1 MRDKI
6 LDLLKKEDYAFDK
19 EKWKSIEDVPFL
31 LNADTTRLLNKIKKH
46 MGVAKGIYIFSDADE
61 RILYIGKGAP
71 IYNRIRRHFAKLK
84 NCSSSSLHHTD
95 SSHEIPALITIH
107 WVEIEQPE
115 TREIVEHMLSYTL
128 NPAYK
133 KWSIS

>member
-6 LDLLKKEDYAFDK
+6 QDLLKKENYAFDK
-19 EKWKSIEDVPFL
+19 KKWKSIENVPFFV
-31 LNADTTRLLNKIKKH
+31 NADTTRLLNKIKKN
-46 MGVAKGIYIFSDADE
+46 MGVAKGIYIFSDSNE

-84 NCSSSSLHHTD
+84 NGNPSTNHINPHP
-95 SSHEIPALITIH
+95 EIPDMITIH

-128 NPAYK
+128 KPAYK
-133 KWSIS
+133 KWYIA